1 MIERRWIISLF
12 ELLKAHRNL
21 FELNQIAFIFLYYK
35 FSCYSLS
42 KKSVP
47 GLRIFHYDNDYDN
60 VKYVLLLEKKNP
72 NSTQPEKKINLN
84 LTFTERK
91 LKQLWIFLPVKLSLF
106 EITSCIYEFFP
117 LQNFPY
123 KVIHFEWM
131 IKWIFLPGYGL
142 LTSGPLLLSN

>member
-21 FELNQIAFIFLYYK
+21 FELNQIA

-60 VKYVLLLEKKNP
+60 VKYVLLLEKKNTTLP
-72 NSTQPEKKINLN
+72 NLKKINLN

-106 EITSCIYEFFP
+106 EITSCINEFFP

-142 LTSGPLLLSN
+142 FTSGPLLLSN

>member
-60 VKYVLLLEKKNP
+60 VKYVLLLEKKKY
-72 NSTQPEKKINLN
+72 NSTQPEKNKSKFNFYWAKIKTTMNIS
-84 LTFTERK
+84 TGK
-91 LKQLWIFLPVKLSLF
+91 V
-106 EITSCIYEFFP
+106 EFVRNYILHKRVFP
-117 LQNFPY
+117 APKFS
-123 KVIHFEWM
+123 I
-131 IKWIFLPGYGL
+131 
-142 LTSGPLLLSN
+142 

>member
-60 VKYVLLLEKKNP
+60 VKYVLLLEKKNTTLP
-72 NSTQPEKKINLN
+72 KWKKNKSKFNFYWAKIKTTMNILPLN
-84 LTFTERK
+84 
-91 LKQLWIFLPVKLSLF
+91 LSLF

-142 LTSGPLLLSN
+142 FTSGPLLLSN